1 MNELK
6 FFLKKNPSSYY
17 PTFNFLAFNHLTTIK
32 ILVVT
37 FGRSWAH
44 FLSSLSVLR
53 PGVVVRLVLRWFWRC
68 GREQPRKASLAR
80 YARYGSCHGGH
91 ASQTPDN
98 SWLKMNGG
106 TWSQVTLPHQTATQM
121 KVERAV
127 RPYLTRRVLADP
139 WPSAP
144 SLIQR
149 NERRGEEDGEGK
161 EGLGREDFCNQE
173 G

>member
-1 MNELK
+1 M
-6 FFLKKNPSSYY
+6 
-17 PTFNFLAFNHLTTIK
+17 
-32 ILVVT
+32 V
-37 FGRSWAH
+37 G
-44 FLSSLSVLR
+44 
-53 PGVVVRLVLRWFWRC
+53 PGHRLPF
-68 GREQPRKASLAR
+68 
-80 YARYGSCHGGH
+80 
-91 ASQTPDN
+91 
-98 SWLKMNGG
+98 
-106 TWSQVTLPHQTATQM
+106 PHQTAAQM

-144 SLIQR
+144 ALIQR